1 MSEDCKEVKGWRGRC
16 LGKSVQAEGTAHSK
30 SLRWGQRGGH
40 LFSWGHSEEKA
51 ASRNEVGEVR
61 GLAGTSC
68 GVCSRL
74 LLLRVKWEAGNGLE
88 QGRNGIQ
95 VSFQPKRLSLH
106 ACSQRLP
113 AAKPVWPPL
122 SPAGSAC
129 PAPLA
134 SLVPSSLGPSWEL
147 PPCILEGVQKR
158 RETGTRSHSSLGDLP
173 LGPAERPP
181 AVRALRGTC
190 VGTVRVRGGGTCLSE
205 DGRIGSRLS
214 TDAEEPLLSLRL
226 LVCKVGR
233 LHLCHHYVTVG
244 GCHQHHMLTV
254 LSGRASG

>member
-113 AAKPVWPPL
+113 AAKPVWPPAL
-122 SPAGSAC
+122 PSRLRLPCPTGFSGPFVTWPILGASSVYPRGSAEAKGDRNSLPQQPRG
-129 PAPLA
+129 PAPGA
-134 SLVPSSLGPSWEL
+134 SRT
-147 PPCILEGVQKR
+147 PPCSESAAGHLRWDCSGEGR
-158 RETGTRSHSSLGDLP
+158 RDMPFRG
-173 LGPAERPP
+173 
-181 AVRALRGTC
+181 RAHWESAQHRC
-190 VGTVRVRGGGTCLSE
+190 GGASPQPQA
-205 DGRIGSRLS
+205 SRL
-214 TDAEEPLLSLRL
+214 
-226 LVCKVGR
+226 
-233 LHLCHHYVTVG
+233 
-244 GCHQHHMLTV
+244 
-254 LSGRASG
+254 